1 MSMATTGMRSCID
14 AQRLF
19 IPDETPVS
27 RDCAKSAPETR
38 ARQRARVRRSAM
50 QPLRISALY
59 LLLLLLRFCPVQ
71 EIAIPAYE
79 Q

>member
-1 MSMATTGMRSCID
+1 
-14 AQRLF
+14 
-19 IPDETPVS
+19 
-27 RDCAKSAPETR
+27 
-38 ARQRARVRRSAM
+38 M